1 MIDGGEHCDSKGSKG
16 IMGEAMKVIKKVIVK
31 EIVKV
36 VVVVEEWTTVD
47 KIEMNERGK
56 EMKKIFKQSQLD
68 LCGTFHAQDTQCASQ
83 KPQHKTGFQRLYK

>member
-1 MIDGGEHCDSKGSKG
+1 
-16 IMGEAMKVIKKVIVK
+16 MK
-31 EIVKV
+31 E
-36 VVVVEEWTTVD
+36 TTVD